1 MNRVD
6 AERIQRLARALAAE
20 LNKHAANSTNANNLI
35 EHLEYLGG
43 EIENILDAFDTSEQ
57 PQLIRMS
64 MSADNFDASE
74 VDF

>member
-6 AERIQRLARALAAE
+6 AERIQRLARALADE

-35 EHLEYLGG
+35 EHLEYLGE
-43 EIENILDAFDTSEQ
+43 EIENVLDTFDTSEQ
-57 PQLIRMS
+57 QPMRMT
-64 MSADNFDASE
+64 MSAADFTEE